1 MEKITAARLTR
12 AKQRERELH
21 KLLAPSDTIAGDAQ
35 VGAGF
40 WDSGSRGQFQGV
52 DRVGCVEIAWR
63 SKVWGT
69 KGWRVELQSLGK
81 LGGVLGLWDKHPL
94 GKGEGRRGRTSIGIS
109 FFVYLCDTF

>member
-1 MEKITAARLTR
+1 M
-12 AKQRERELH
+12 
-21 KLLAPSDTIAGDAQ
+21 APSDTIAGDAQ

-52 DRVGCVEIAWR
+52 DRVGCVETAWR

-69 KGWRVELQSLGK
+69 KGWRVELQSLGN
-81 LGGVLGLWDKHPL
+81 LGGVLGLWDKQGITV